1 MIEYDRSRSQND
13 REMSVLKVG
22 DVIKDVVQV
31 S

>member
-1 MIEYDRSRSQND
+1 MIEYDRSQND